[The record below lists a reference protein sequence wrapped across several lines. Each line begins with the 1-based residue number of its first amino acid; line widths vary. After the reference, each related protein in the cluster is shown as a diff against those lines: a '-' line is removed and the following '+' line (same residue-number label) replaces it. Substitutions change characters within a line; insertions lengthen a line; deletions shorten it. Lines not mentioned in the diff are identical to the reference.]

1 MTRTLEQLYF
11 DIKSNISRIDFS
23 KLWEGFEPLKFALY
37 NDEECFFNGNYIEKT
52 DDFLANTSIL
62 YKGEK
67 IAIWKVQEE
76 IDSVLLTSKIVHEMF
91 HGFQELGNECDDF
104 GALYKYRYDAKNLT
118 LKFKENQ
125 LICQL
130 IEQFDQDKFC
140 ELLSMRRYRQKR
152 FSYEFKYESMV
163 EHIEGSANFVE
174 LGVLKQLS
182 EQMYHSA
189 LSQMKER
196 VVQENNLVPVRI
208 ISYDIG
214 ALFLLLLRENNI
226 DFVKRFKGAT
236 FLENLVANAEE
247 KIFSENVKYKVK
259 GVVDN
264 YYSSA
269 HLEIETAIFRNDVVF
284 KGDCDLLAVNVYNA
298 VYHCNHIISRYF
310 VIYGSEDDRKIE
322 YGDFVIETKEP
333 KKLTKIYRM

>member
-1 MTRTLEQLYF
+1 MTKTLEQLYF

-91 HGFQELGNECDDF
+91 HGFQELGNECDDLL
-104 GALYKYRYDAKNLT
+104 ALYKYRYDAKNLG
-118 LKFKENQ
+118 LKLKENQ
-125 LICQL
+125 LICEL
-130 IEQFDQDKFC
+130 LENFDQKKFND
-140 ELLSMRRYRQKR
+140 LLGIRKYRERR
-152 FSYEFKYESMV
+152 FSYEFKYESLV
-163 EHIEGSANFVE
+163 EQIEGTANFVE

-182 EQMYHSA
+182 KKLYEQA
-189 LSQMKER
+189 LAQMKAR
-196 VVQENNLVPVRI
+196 VVFENNLVPVRI

-214 ALFLLLLRENNI
+214 ALFLILLSENNI
-226 DFVKRFKGAT
+226 EFVKEFKGST
-236 FLENLVANAEE
+236 FLEKILANVNECVIPTEISA
-247 KIFSENVKYKVK
+247 KVK
-259 GVVDN
+259 AVVDN
-264 YYSSA
+264 YYSRA
-269 HLEIETAIFRNDVVF
+269 NMEIETTIFKNDVVF
-284 KGDCDLLAVNVYNA
+284 KGKCDLLAVNVYNA

-310 VIYGSEDDRKIE
+310 VMYGSEDDRKIE